1 MPYDPV
7 EQNSTPNCVGLHGP
21 GQLGADF
28 RPRPNVSCGS
38 RREEL
43 SLSISLPVCP
53 RDRTSTDC
61 LVMSQKGRFC
71 CRSLLLA
78 CADNDSIALT
88 RFAAEADDD
97 GAAEARAGT
106 ALLRV
111 PAR

>member
-1 MPYDPV
+1 MTASRQRIIFPSSIRRARWQRLHPSLTQPPLNGLSWRRPPV
-7 EQNSTPNCVGLHGP
+7 INRDSGS
-21 GQLGADF
+21 AA
-28 RPRPNVSCGS
+28 SC
-38 RREEL
+38 
-43 SLSISLPVCP
+43 
-53 RDRTSTDC
+53 
-61 LVMSQKGRFC
+61 RFC